1 MSKREIIRRMTPG
14 RLAWLTLLRDHGPH
28 VRGRGTVGYQ
38 CMRLGWTEWD
48 FRRPDGAPITAEQA
62 HAEYGDGWWGH
73 VSNVGE
79 RITDAGRSAL
89 AVEGRE
95 DE

>member
-28 VRGRGTVGYQ
+28 VRGRGVTGYQ

-48 FRRPDGAPITAEQA
+48 FRRPDGSPITAEQA
-62 HAEYGDGWWGH
+62 HAEYGDGWWGARFQCRRTH
-73 VSNVGE
+73 HRRRPFRPRSGG
-79 RITDAGRSAL
+79 TGR
-89 AVEGRE
+89 
-95 DE
+95 